1 MPGLSGTYILL
12 GLGQTGKLP
21 QVGQASLPR
30 KPWNPLEGGQTGTH
44 RDKVGAS
51 KIPNDSC
58 GCADAHVADDGEKP
72 PAKKRTGKGQ
82 SLGCLSAGQKDSG
95 DTPSSVRVCEYCAM
109 SAS

>member
-12 GLGQTGKLP
+12 GLGQTGKPP

-30 KPWNPLEGGQTGTH
+30 KPWNSLEGGQTGTH

-72 PAKKRTGKGQ
+72 PAKKDREGTE
-82 SLGCLSAGQKDSG
+82 L
-95 DTPSSVRVCEYCAM
+95 RVSFSWSERHWGHSIQCESM
-109 SAS
+109 